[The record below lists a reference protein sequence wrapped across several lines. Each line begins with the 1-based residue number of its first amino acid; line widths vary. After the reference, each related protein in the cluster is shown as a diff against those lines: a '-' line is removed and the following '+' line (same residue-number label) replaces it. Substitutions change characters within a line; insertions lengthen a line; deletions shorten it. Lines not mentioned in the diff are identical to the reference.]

1 MVASTTR
8 RRPCGSGCSTLLC
21 CSTGNSPCSGRT
33 STPLPSPP
41 GRRWRAA
48 PDEGTPDEGTP
59 EAVPAGVEPD
69 AAPAGATPA
78 APPPTPAASSAAC
91 TRPISRCPGRNT
103 STSPGCCCSACST
116 ARRVCASSD
125 SSRRAGKC
133 AISTG
138 KLRPALDSRGA
149 SRNCARRSPSSVAD
163 ITTMRRSSRTCACT
177 SRASA
182 RPKSAARWRSWNSS
196 NSSAPTP
203 SSIGSSCSMR
213 VRMPSV
219 TTSMRVRADT
229 LFSKRMR

>member
-8 RRPCGSGCSTLLC
+8 RRPCESGCNTLVC
-21 CSTGNSPCSGRT
+21 CSTGSSPCSGKT
-33 STPLPSPP
+33 STSLPSPP

-48 PDEGTPDEGTP
+48 PDEGAA
-59 EAVPAGVEPD
+59 EAAPPGVTPD
-69 AAPAGATPA
+69 AASVDATPA
-78 APPPTPAASSAAC
+78 AEPTPAASSAAC

-149 SRNCARRSPSSVAD
+149 SRNCASRSPSSVAD

-182 RPKSAARWRSWNSS
+182 RPRSAARWRSWNSS

>member
-21 CSTGNSPCSGRT
+21 CSTGNSPCNGKT
-33 STPLPSPP
+33 SMPPPSPS

-48 PDEGTPDEGTP
+48 PDEGTP

-78 APPPTPAASSAAC
+78 ASNAAC

-116 ARRVCASSD
+116 ARRACASSD